1 MNEYKNEKKNEL
13 EKIILRVWNRDLYQH
28 EEIIKK
34 ESDVDVMS
42 LKKIQKTM
50 QKENAFNEEEIN
62 KRMQIECN

>member
-1 MNEYKNEKKNEL
+1 M
-13 EKIILRVWNRDLYQH
+13 WNRDLYQH

>member
-1 MNEYKNEKKNEL
+1 MNVYKNEKKNEL